1 MCCVVA
7 RRGARAGLVVR
18 MARSRAAWKV
28 VAALAALAAVRYW
41 FRQRRQRQATLRRSR
56 AVVQCGLTA
65 RGLALSDA
73 RLAAVRAA
81 LEQHFA
87 EGREVGAQL
96 CCYTRGVKV
105 VELYGG
111 RSRDEVLGP
120 ERLAVVFSCTKVV
133 GSLIVAQ
140 LVARGLLA
148 YDAPVA
154 KYWPE
159 FGERVSPAV
168 TVAQLAGHKGGVSA
182 CAAFGEF
189 STAQG
194 VALVND
200 GAALGAL
207 LSSNP
212 PEWVPSQPP
221 SRLAYHAMTHGLY
234 IGELLRR
241 VDGRSADR
249 FVQEEIVAKANE
261 VQAARGEAPV
271 ELRIGC
277 APEQQARVARHEL
290 VQPALFLA
298 LRLAAHALLPRRL
311 LPLLFDELDLLPRFD
326 LEGVV
331 ALALPQTRR
340 AFALFCDS
348 PASPAAIANDPVAR
362 SACNLSAFGVT
373 NARALAAVLAAALD
387 GETLLPR
394 AALREALAPAGPRL
408 KCDVLCD
415 WFTFSNAGW
424 GLDRFEQFGLAGWVG
439 WAGMGG
445 SMLVMHPDSQSVFA
459 YTVTGLDSQ
468 QHKARAVHL
477 LQLFQRYALDPPPTN
492 ATLPAERT

>member
-1 MCCVVA
+1 
-7 RRGARAGLVVR
+7 
-18 MARSRAAWKV
+18 
-28 VAALAALAAVRYW
+28 
-41 FRQRRQRQATLRRSR
+41 
-56 AVVQCGLTA
+56 
-65 RGLALSDA
+65 
-73 RLAAVRAA
+73 
-81 LEQHFA
+81 
-87 EGREVGAQL
+87 
-96 CCYTRGVKV
+96 
-105 VELYGG
+105 
-111 RSRDEVLGP
+111 
-120 ERLAVVFSCTKVV
+120 
-133 GSLIVAQ
+133 
-140 LVARGLLA
+140 
-148 YDAPVA
+148 
-154 KYWPE
+154 
-159 FGERVSPAV
+159 
-168 TVAQLAGHKGGVSA
+168 
-182 CAAFGEF
+182 
-189 STAQG
+189 
-194 VALVND
+194 
-200 GAALGAL
+200 
-207 LSSNP
+207 
-212 PEWVPSQPP
+212 
-221 SRLAYHAMTHGLY
+221 MTHGLY

-249 FVQEEIVAKANE
+249 FVQEEIVAKANA

-290 VQPALFLA
+290 VQPALFVA

-311 LPLLFDELDLLPRFD
+311 LPLFFDELDLLPRFD

-340 AFALFCDS
+340 SFAPFCDS
-348 PASPAAIANDPVAR
+348 PTSPAAIANDPVAR

-394 AALREALAPAGPRL
+394 AALLEALAPAGPRL

-415 WFTFSNAGW
+415 SFTFSNAGW

-477 LQLFQRYALDPPPTN
+477 LQLFQRYALDPPP
-492 ATLPAERT
+492 ATATPTPRHGSGGVA